1 LSQPTKCLCL
11 SRTKHR
17 HTLKTSLMKRP
28 RHLLELLVILITVIG
43 FNLGRI
49 TPKLS
54 AFAAIVACISLLTWA
69 TIVFTSEDQFKIAK
83 FGFTLILIR
92 VVMPFVALIMTLVFY
107 MFIYETPEVKA
118 PQVLA
123 QKVHP
128 IECTTIR
135 YGHFKAFND
144 TIVRLRSGNIDL
156 EIRNGIDTFNVV
168 WMDSCVYR
176 VSKSRRLLEFYR
188 IIDINNNRI
197 FLEKMKGD
205 LKKELILQTK
215 ID

>member
-1 LSQPTKCLCL
+1 
-11 SRTKHR
+11 
-17 HTLKTSLMKRP
+17 MKRP

-54 AFAAIVACISLLTWA
+54 GFAAIVACISLLTWA

-83 FGFTLILIR
+83 FGFTLILLR

-107 MFIYETPEVKA
+107 IFIYETPEVKA
-118 PQVLA
+118 PQVLE
-123 QKVHP
+123 QKVRP
-128 IECTTIR
+128 VECAAIR

-144 TIVRLRSGNIDL
+144 TIVRLRSVDIDL
-156 EIRNGIDTFNVV
+156 EIRNESDTFNVV
-168 WMDSCVYR
+168 WMDSCAYR
-176 VSKSRRLLEFYR
+176 VSKSNRLLEFYR
-188 IIDINNNRI
+188 IIDINGNRV

-205 LKKELILQTK
+205 LKKELIFQTK